1 MRVLVLAPQVPWPPR
16 QGTAIRNFH
25 LVRLLAERHD
35 ITLLAFGDPGRGAG
49 PLAAAGVEV
58 IAVAPPPARPMGRR
72 FRDLLS
78 DPVPDLARRLESDAM
93 WAELD
98 ALAVR
103 GFDVV
108 QIEGFEMAPFG
119 LSVPHV
125 GRPPR
130 RIYDAH
136 NAEWLLQDRA
146 WRADLRHPGAW
157 PGAGYSLAQTR
168 KIRRYEAQLLG
179 AVDATI
185 AVSEADAAAL
195 QPLAPEATI
204 RVVPNGVD
212 TEYYTAANA
221 VAEEDDL
228 CVFTGKMDF
237 RPNVDAMTW
246 FVREV
251 WPRLRAARP
260 SARLAIVGR
269 DPTPAIQSLAGA
281 GVEVTGQVED
291 VRPWLARAAVA
302 VVPLRIGGG
311 TRLKVLEAM
320 AMGKAIVGT
329 RLGVEGL
336 ALTDGVDVSLADTP
350 ADLAQAIL
358 ALQADPAE
366 RRRLGAAARRLA
378 EKAYRWENLVPAVEA
393 LYAP

>member
-25 LVRLLAERHD
+25 LVRLLAEQHD

-78 DPVPDLARRLESDAM
+78 DPVPDLARRLESAAM
-93 WAELD
+93 WSELD
-98 ALAVR
+98 ALADR

-136 NAEWLLQDRA
+136 NAEWLLQERA
-146 WRADLRHPGAW
+146 WQADVRRPGAW
-157 PGAGYSLAQTR
+157 AGAGYSLAQTR
-168 KIRRYEAQLLG
+168 KIRRYEAQLLT

-195 QPLAPEATI
+195 QPLAPSATI
-204 RVVPNGVD
+204 CVVPNGVD
-212 TEYYTAANA
+212 TEYYSPADAA
-221 VAEEDDL
+221 AEEDDL

-237 RPNVDAMTW
+237 RPNVDAMAW
-246 FVREV
+246 FAREV
-251 WPRLRAARP
+251 WPRVRAVRP

-269 DPTPAIQSLAGA
+269 DPAPTVQGLVGSGI
-281 GVEVTGQVED
+281 EVTGAVED
-291 VRPWLARAAVA
+291 VRPWLSRAAVA

-320 AMGKAIVGT
+320 AMGKAIAAT

-336 ALTDGVDVSLADTP
+336 AVGDGIEASLADSA
-350 ADLAQAIL
+350 ADLAAAIL
-358 ALQADPAE
+358 ALQADPAA
-366 RRRLGAAARRLA
+366 RRRLGAAARQRV
-378 EKAYRWENLVPAVEA
+378 ESAYRWEQLVPAIEA